1 MLLFN
6 LNTRNFRPMYI
17 SNTTKNEFD
26 AIVVGSGISGGWAAK
41 ELCESG
47 LKTLVLERGRMV
59 KHIEDYPT
67 MHKDPWDLP
76 HSGKTPS
83 EIVEKHYSKQRRW
96 GFDETNRHF
105 YNKDSEH
112 DYDEI
117 KPFDWIRG
125 KQIGGRSL
133 IWGRQTYRWSDLDF
147 EANAKDGY
155 GVDWP
160 IRYKD
165 IAPWYSHV
173 EKFIGVSGE
182 ALNLPQLPDSE
193 FLPPMELNCLEEHV
207 KNTLSERYDDRIMT
221 IGRVAHITKG
231 NKEGAGRSACQF
243 RNRCTRGCPFGS
255 YFSSNSSTLPYAEA
269 TGNLTLRPDSIVSE
283 VIYDPKTQKATGVRV
298 IDAHTKEVVEFKSK
312 IIFLCAS
319 AMASTAILMQSKS
332 DRFPNGMGNDSGELG
347 HNIMDHQLG
356 SGASGRFDGFEDQYY
371 TGRRPNGFYIP
382 RFRNLGPQSEK
393 VDFLRGYGYQG
404 GASRGDW
411 SQVIAEHSYGKAL
424 KKEIIEPGNWKI
436 GMGGFGEVL
445 PYHENKMTLNY
456 DKLDQYGLPTIT
468 FDAEFKENEKKMK
481 EDWKTQAAEMLEAAG
496 CKDISIHDSNAPIGK
511 GIHEMGTARMGKD
524 PKTSVLNRFNQVHA
538 VSNVFV
544 TDGAC
549 MTSAANQNP
558 SLTYMAL
565 TARAADHAVK
575 ELKKMNL

>member
-1 MLLFN
+1 MN
-6 LNTRNFRPMYI
+6 IHKEKSIQY
-17 SNTTKNEFD
+17 D

-41 ELCESG
+41 ELCEAG
-47 LKTLVLERGRMV
+47 LQTLVLERGRMV
-59 KHIEDYPT
+59 KHLEDYPT
-67 MHKDPWDLP
+67 MHNDPWDLP
-76 HSGKTPS
+76 HNGRTPN
-83 EIVEKHYSKQRRW
+83 EIAEKHYSKQKRW
-96 GFDETNRHF
+96 GFDENNRHF

-112 DYDEI
+112 DYDEV

-125 KQIGGRSL
+125 KQVGGRSL
-133 IWGRQTYRWSDLDF
+133 IWGRQSYRWSDLDF

-193 FLPPMELNCLEEHV
+193 FLPPMELNCLEEHF
-207 KNTLSERYDDRIMT
+207 KNSLSEKYDDRLIT
-221 IGRVAHITKG
+221 IGRVAHITQG
-231 NKEGAGRSACQF
+231 TKEGAGRSSCQH
-243 RNRCTRGCPFGS
+243 RNRCGRGCPFGA
-255 YFSSNSSTLPYAEA
+255 YFSSNSSTLHYAEA
-269 TGNLTLRPDSIVSE
+269 TGNLTIRPDSIVSE

-298 IDAHTKEVVEFKSK
+298 IDALTKEVVEFKSK
-312 IIFLCAS
+312 IVFLCAS
-319 AMASTAILMQSKS
+319 SMASTAILMQSKS

-356 SGASGRFDGFEDQYY
+356 SGANGKFDGFEDRYY

-382 RFRNLGPQSEK
+382 RFRNLGNNSEK

-404 GASRGDW
+404 GASRSDW
-411 SQVIAEHSYGKAL
+411 TEAIAEFGYGKSMKDKIL
-424 KKEIIEPGNWKI
+424 QPGQWNI

-468 FDAEFKENEKKMK
+468 FDAEFKENEIKMK
-481 EDWKTQAAEMLEAAG
+481 EDWKVQAAEMLEAAG
-496 CKDISIHDSNAPIGK
+496 CKDVTVFDSKAPIGR
-511 GIHEMGTARMGKD
+511 GIHEMGTARMGRD
-524 PKTSVLNRFNQVHA
+524 PKTSVLNKFNQVHK
-538 VSNVFV
+538 VPNVFV

-565 TARAADHAVK
+565 TARAANNAIN

>member
-1 MLLFN
+1 MN
-6 LNTRNFRPMYI
+6 IHKEKSIQY
-17 SNTTKNEFD
+17 D

-41 ELCESG
+41 ELCEAG

-59 KHIEDYPT
+59 KHLEDYPT
-67 MHKDPWDLP
+67 MHNDPWDLP
-76 HSGKTPS
+76 HNGRTPN
-83 EIVEKHYSKQRRW
+83 EIAEKHYSKQKRW
-96 GFDETNRHF
+96 GFDENNRHF

-112 DYDEI
+112 DYDEV

-125 KQIGGRSL
+125 KQVGGRSL
-133 IWGRQTYRWSDLDF
+133 IWGRQSYRWSDLDF

-193 FLPPMELNCLEEHV
+193 FLPPMELNCLEEHF
-207 KNTLSERYDDRIMT
+207 KNSLSEKYDDRLIT
-221 IGRVAHITKG
+221 IGRVAHITQG
-231 NKEGAGRSACQF
+231 TKEGAGRSSCQH
-243 RNRCTRGCPFGS
+243 RNRCGRGCPFGA

-269 TGNLTLRPDSIVSE
+269 TGNLTIRPDSIVSE
-283 VIYDPKTQKATGVRV
+283 VIYDPKTQKATVVRV
-298 IDAHTKEVVEFKSK
+298 IDALTKEVVEFKSK
-312 IIFLCAS
+312 IVFLCAS
-319 AMASTAILMQSKS
+319 SMASTAILMQSKS
-332 DRFPNGMGNDSGELG
+332 DRFPNGMGNDSDELG

-356 SGASGRFDGFEDQYY
+356 SGANGKFDGFEDRYY

-382 RFRNLGPQSEK
+382 RFRNLGNNSEK

-404 GASRGDW
+404 GASRSDW
-411 SQVIAEHSYGKAL
+411 TEAIAEFGYGKSMKDKIL
-424 KKEIIEPGNWKI
+424 QPGQWRI

-445 PYHENKMTLNY
+445 PYHENKMILNY

-468 FDAEFKENEKKMK
+468 FDAEFKENEIKMK
-481 EDWKTQAAEMLEAAG
+481 EDWKVQAAEMLEAAG
-496 CKDISIHDSNAPIGK
+496 CKDVTVFDSNAPIGR
-511 GIHEMGTARMGKD
+511 GIHEMGTARMGRD
-524 PKTSVLNRFNQVHA
+524 PKTSVLNKFNQVHK
-538 VSNVFV
+538 VPNVFV

-565 TARAADHAVK
+565 TARAANHAIN

>member
-1 MLLFN
+1 
-6 LNTRNFRPMYI
+6 MYI
-17 SNTTKNEFD
+17 NKTDQAQYD

-41 ELCESG
+41 ELCEAG

-76 HSGKTPS
+76 HGGKTPN
-83 EIVEKHYSKQRRW
+83 EIVEKHYDKQKRW

-112 DYDEI
+112 NYDEV

-125 KQIGGRSL
+125 KQVGGRSL
-133 IWGRQTYRWSDLDF
+133 IWGRQSYRWSDLDF

-193 FLPPMELNCLEEHV
+193 FLPPMELNCLEKHF
-207 KNTLSERYDDRIMT
+207 KDTLTEKYQDRIMT

-231 NKEGAGRSACQF
+231 NKEGAGRSACQY
-243 RNRCTRGCPFGS
+243 RNRCGRGCPFGG
-255 YFSSNSSTLPYAEA
+255 YFSSNSSTLPYAES
-269 TGNLTLRPDSIVSE
+269 TGNLTIRPDSVVSE
-283 VIYDPKTQKATGVRV
+283 VIYDPKTQKAKGVRV
-298 IDAHTKEVVEFKSK
+298 VDALTKEAIEFNSK
-312 IIFLCAS
+312 IVFLCAS
-319 AMASTAILMQSKS
+319 SMASTAILMQSKS

-356 SGASGRFDGFEDQYY
+356 SGATGKYEGFEDQYY

-382 RFRNLGPQSEK
+382 RFRNLGPKSEK

-404 GASRGDW
+404 GASRSDW
-411 SQVIAEHSYGKAL
+411 TEVVAEYAYGKSFKREL
-424 KKEIIEPGNWKI
+424 LEPGSWRI

-456 DKLDQYGLPTIT
+456 DKLDAYGLPTIT

-481 EDWKTQAAEMLEAAG
+481 EDWKVQASEMLEAAG
-496 CKDISIHDSNAPIGK
+496 CKDVQINDSNAPIGK

-524 PKTSVLNRFNQVHA
+524 PKTSVLNRYNQVHA

-549 MTSAANQNP
+549 MTSSANQNP

-565 TARAADHAVK
+565 TARATNHAIE

>member
-1 MLLFN
+1 MN
-6 LNTRNFRPMYI
+6 IHKEKSIQY
-17 SNTTKNEFD
+17 D

-41 ELCESG
+41 ELCEAG

-59 KHIEDYPT
+59 KHLEDYPT
-67 MHKDPWDLP
+67 MHNDPWDLP
-76 HSGKTPS
+76 HNGRTPN
-83 EIVEKHYSKQRRW
+83 EIAEKHYSKQKRW
-96 GFDETNRHF
+96 GFDENNRHF

-112 DYDEI
+112 DYDEV

-125 KQIGGRSL
+125 KQVGGRSL
-133 IWGRQTYRWSDLDF
+133 IWGRQSYRWSDLDF

-193 FLPPMELNCLEEHV
+193 FLPPMELNCLEEHF
-207 KNTLSERYDDRIMT
+207 KNSLSEKYDDRLIT
-221 IGRVAHITKG
+221 IGRVAHITQGTKG
-231 NKEGAGRSACQF
+231 GAGRSSCQH
-243 RNRCTRGCPFGS
+243 RNRCGRGCPFGA

-269 TGNLTLRPDSIVSE
+269 TGNLTIRPDSIVSE
-283 VIYDPKTQKATGVRV
+283 VIYDPKTQKATVVRV
-298 IDAHTKEVVEFKSK
+298 IDALTKEVVEFKSK
-312 IIFLCAS
+312 IVFLCAS
-319 AMASTAILMQSKS
+319 SMASTAILMQSKS
-332 DRFPNGMGNDSGELG
+332 DRFPNGMGNDSDELG

-356 SGASGRFDGFEDQYY
+356 SGANGKFDGFEDRYY

-382 RFRNLGPQSEK
+382 RFRNLGNNSEK

-404 GASRGDW
+404 GASRSDW
-411 SQVIAEHSYGKAL
+411 TEAIAEFGYGKSMKDKIL
-424 KKEIIEPGNWKI
+424 QPGQWRI

-445 PYHENKMTLNY
+445 PYHENKMILNY

-468 FDAEFKENEKKMK
+468 FDAEFKENEIKMK
-481 EDWKTQAAEMLEAAG
+481 EDWKVQAAEMLEAAG
-496 CKDISIHDSNAPIGK
+496 CKDVTVFDSNAPIGR
-511 GIHEMGTARMGKD
+511 GIHEMGTARMGRD
-524 PKTSVLNRFNQVHA
+524 PKTSVLNKFNQVHK
-538 VSNVFV
+538 VPNVFV

-565 TARAADHAVK
+565 TARAANHAIN

>member
-1 MLLFN
+1 MN
-6 LNTRNFRPMYI
+6 IHKEKSIQY
-17 SNTTKNEFD
+17 D

-41 ELCESG
+41 ELCEAG
-47 LKTLVLERGRMV
+47 LQTLVLERGRMV
-59 KHIEDYPT
+59 KHLEDYPT
-67 MHKDPWDLP
+67 MHNDPWDLP
-76 HSGKTPS
+76 HNGRTPN
-83 EIVEKHYSKQRRW
+83 EIAEKHYSKQKRW
-96 GFDETNRHF
+96 GFDENNRHF
-105 YNKDSEH
+105 YNKDSEY
-112 DYDEI
+112 DYDEV

-125 KQIGGRSL
+125 KQVGGRSL
-133 IWGRQTYRWSDLDF
+133 IWGRQSYRWSDLDF

-193 FLPPMELNCLEEHV
+193 FLPPMELNCLEEHF
-207 KNTLSERYDDRIMT
+207 KNSLSEKYDDRLIT

-231 NKEGAGRSACQF
+231 TKEGAGRSSCQH
-243 RNRCTRGCPFGS
+243 RNRCGRGCPFGA

-269 TGNLTLRPDSIVSE
+269 TGNLTIRPDSIVSE

-298 IDAHTKEVVEFKSK
+298 IDALTKEVVEFKSK
-312 IIFLCAS
+312 IVFLCAS
-319 AMASTAILMQSKS
+319 SMASTAILMQSKS

-356 SGASGRFDGFEDQYY
+356 SGANGKFDGFEDRYY

-382 RFRNLGPQSEK
+382 RFRNLGNNSEK

-404 GASRGDW
+404 GASRSDW
-411 SQVIAEHSYGKAL
+411 TEAIAEFGYGKSMKDKIL
-424 KKEIIEPGNWKI
+424 QPGQWRI

-445 PYHENKMTLNY
+445 PYHENKMILNY

-468 FDAEFKENEKKMK
+468 FDAEFKENEIKMK
-481 EDWKTQAAEMLEAAG
+481 EDWKVQAAEMLEAAG
-496 CKDISIHDSNAPIGK
+496 CKDVTVFDSNAPIGR
-511 GIHEMGTARMGKD
+511 GIHEMGTARMGRD
-524 PKTSVLNRFNQVHA
+524 PITSVLNKFNQVHK
-538 VSNVFV
+538 VPNVFV

-565 TARAADHAVK
+565 TARAANHAIN

>member
-1 MLLFN
+1 MN
-6 LNTRNFRPMYI
+6 LINSTVNQ
-17 SNTTKNEFD
+17 FD

-41 ELCESG
+41 ELCEAG

-59 KHIEDYPT
+59 KHLEDYPT
-67 MHKDPWDLP
+67 MHKDPWDFP
-76 HSGKTPS
+76 NSGKTPIK
-83 EIVEKHYSKQRRW
+83 IVEKDYSKQKRW
-96 GFDETNRHF
+96 GFHEGNRHF
-105 YNKDSEH
+105 YNKDSDH

-125 KQIGGRSL
+125 KQVGGRSL
-133 IWGRQTYRWSDLDF
+133 IWGRQSYRWSDLDF

-165 IAPWYSHV
+165 IAPWYAHV
-173 EKFIGVSGE
+173 ERFIGVSGE

-193 FLPPMELNCLEEHV
+193 FLPPMELNCLEEHL
-207 KNTLSERYDDRIMT
+207 KETIAQKYNDRIMT
-221 IGRVAHITKG
+221 IGRVAHITQGTK
-231 NKEGAGRSACQF
+231 KGAGRSACQF
-243 RNRCTRGCPFGS
+243 RNRCDRGCPFGG
-255 YFSSNSSTLPYAEA
+255 YFSSNSSTLPTAEA
-269 TGNLTLRPDSIVSE
+269 SGNLTIRPDAIVSE
-283 VIYDPKTQKATGVRV
+283 VIYDPKTQKASGVRI
-298 IDAHTKEVVEFKSK
+298 IDANTKEVIEYKSR
-312 IIFLCAS
+312 IVFLCAS

-332 DRFPNGMGNDSGELG
+332 DRFPNGMGNRSGELG

-356 SGASGRFDGFEDQYY
+356 SGARGRYDQFKDKYY
-371 TGRRPNGFYIP
+371 SGRRPNGFYIP
-382 RFRNLGPQSEK
+382 RFRNLGSQSEK

-404 GASRGDW
+404 GANRSNWSVAVAELAYGASLKNKILEAGDW
-411 SQVIAEHSYGKAL
+411 S
-424 KKEIIEPGNWKI
+424 I

-445 PYHENKMTLNY
+445 PYHENKMSLNY

-468 FDAEFKENEKKMK
+468 FDAEFKENERKMK

-496 CKDISIHDSNAPIGK
+496 CKDVQIYDSNAPIGK
-511 GIHEMGTARMGKD
+511 GIHEMGTARMGRD
-524 PKTSVLNRFNQVHA
+524 PKTSVLNKFNQIHEVP
-538 VSNVFV
+538 NVFV

-565 TARAADHAVK
+565 TARAANHAVS